1 MTNQTPIPDE
11 EENQE
16 SLPLESDDIE
26 VIAPPDA
33 TLPPPRATPT
43 AAENDAAMAADPA
56 DDPVRMYLKEIGRV
70 DLLKSDQE
78 FWLASRVQAPEL
90 IKSDDLDE
98 DDDDP
103 APIDPLKA
111 LVGAYEILC
120 KAWSEMQLGISEA
133 GEEPPDLIATLAE
146 AQALRSQ
153 WTIDEDSYLRGYL
166 RTGRWGKDDAWDQ
179 VAKFGLRVF
188 MGLFILSPSARDA
201 ADKALRTKGSLPTVR
216 TMKKY
221 IQADD
226 PARQVELV
234 EALAQE
240 AQSILIQSNL
250 RLVVSV
256 AKKYIGRGST
266 FEDIIQEGNIGLL
279 RAVQKFDPSRG
290 FKFSTYATWWIR
302 QAITRSIADQARVIR
317 IPVHLLESIHRL
329 LKSQRVLTQQ
339 LGRNPTSDELAL
351 EGDYLSPE
359 DTAEVRR
366 ALKEGH
372 PINAALRVRWK
383 RAEDKVRKVLISA
396 EEPRSL
402 ESPVGNEDNSQL
414 GDFIP
419 DESAPEPID
428 AAAREM
434 LRDQIRNA
442 LEVLSPRE
450 REVLELRFGLVNGR
464 DHTLEEVGRHFRV
477 TRERIR
483 QIEAKALR
491 KLRHPTRSRHL
502 RDYL

>member
-1 MTNQTPIPDE
+1 MTDE
-11 EENQE
+11 SPLPKADEQEET
-16 SLPLESDDIE
+16 LPVETADVE
-26 VIAPPDA
+26 VIAPPDPS
-33 TLPPPRATPT
+33 LPPP
-43 AAENDAAMAADPA
+43 AERDALMAQDPG

-78 FWLASRVQAPEL
+78 FWLASRIQSVHLLFPDSAEV
-90 IKSDDLDE
+90 LDE
-98 DDDDP
+98 DEELEP
-103 APIDPLKA
+103 VDPLKA
-111 LVGAYEILC
+111 FVGAYEVLC
-120 KAWSEMQLGISEA
+120 KAWSEMQLGIKESGDED
-133 GEEPPDLIATLAE
+133 PDLIQTLAE
-146 AQALRSQ
+146 AQALRQ
-153 WTIDEDSYLRGYL
+153 NWTLTEDSYLRGYL
-166 RTGRWGKDDAWDQ
+166 RNGRWGKDDAWDQ
-179 VAKFGLRVF
+179 VAKFGLRMF
-188 MGLFILSPSARDA
+188 MGLYLLSPSAA
-201 ADKALRTKGSLPTVR
+201 EATEKGLRTKGALPTVR

-226 PARQVELV
+226 PAASLQQAEYLI
-234 EALAQE
+234 QE
-240 AQSILIQSNL
+240 AQSILIQANL

-266 FEDIIQEGNIGLL
+266 FEDLIQEGNIGLL

-339 LGRNPTSDELAL
+339 LGRNPTSEELAL

-366 ALKEGH
+366 SIKEGL
-372 PINAALRVRWK
+372 PINPALRVRWK
-383 RAEDKVRKVLISA
+383 RAGDKVRKVLISA

-402 ESPVGNEDNSQL
+402 ESPVGTEDNSQL

-419 DESAPEPID
+419 DESSPEPLD

-434 LRDQIRNA
+434 LREQIRNA

-450 REVLELRFGLVNGR
+450 REVLELRFGLIDGR